1 MDSIM
6 GIVAKCMQVS
16 VMELILFITV
26 TVLILLLTYMQI
38 KKDSVDLRWLILDDK
53 TGRPSI
59 HKVGQCLALLV
70 STWAF
75 VKLVVNDRFTT
86 DYLLIYMGVW
96 AGSTA
101 LNQWL
106 GNRVGQ
112 IQQSTQVTTVVTD
125 SSSVLQE
132 PHPYQDPTGE
142 QSGPKQ

>member
-1 MDSIM
+1 MSSI
-6 GIVAKCMQVS
+6 ISFLAACVQVS
-16 VMELILFITV
+16 VMELILFITI
-26 TVLILLLTYMQI
+26 TVLILLLAYIQI

-75 VKLVVNDRFTT
+75 IKLVLADRFTT

-106 GNRVGQ
+106 ASRVGQ
-112 IQQSTQVTTVVTD
+112 IQSSQVTTETSTTVVASNSEAQMPYPQSDT
-125 SSSVLQE
+125 QE
-132 PHPYQDPTGE
+132 P
-142 QSGPKQ
+142 KQ